1 MNGIAK
7 LKKKL
12 AKREQIF
19 ASMLCDVG
27 HTSLPN
33 LYSECG
39 VELLILDL
47 EHGSFFPENVGDFLQ
62 LCNMV
67 DIPTIARIQDCEYH
81 CISKCLDMG
90 ADGILIPRT
99 ESFEQVE
106 TAIAS
111 MRVHPR
117 GKKGIGGRA
126 LIRPGE
132 DVYDIN
138 KNRLLFLQIE
148 SRVGIDLLPQF
159 LTKYRD
165 EIAGILIGPCDLSV
179 SLGCGLKLGSE
190 PVIAAIRDTIRI
202 CKEHE
207 VSVGMFMGGSDEAR
221 RWQAEGMNIFWIGT
235 EEILLI
241 QALNRIREDLESFPK

>member
-126 LIRPGE
+126 LIHKGE

-138 KNRLLFLQIE
+138 ENRLLFLQIE
-148 SRVGIDLLPQF
+148 SKQGIDLLDEI
-159 LTKYRD
+159 LTKYGD
-165 EIAGILIGPCDLSV
+165 EVAGIIIGPCDLSV
-179 SLGCGLKLGSE
+179 SLGCGLKLFDAPE
-190 PVIAAIRDTIRI
+190 VMACIDETIAI
-202 CKEHE
+202 CKKHDK
-207 VSVGMFMGGSDEAR
+207 SIGMFMSEAEE
-221 RWQAEGMNIFWIGT
+221 RWHDRGMNIFWAAT

-241 QALNRIREDLESFPK
+241 QALTRIKEQMDSFSK